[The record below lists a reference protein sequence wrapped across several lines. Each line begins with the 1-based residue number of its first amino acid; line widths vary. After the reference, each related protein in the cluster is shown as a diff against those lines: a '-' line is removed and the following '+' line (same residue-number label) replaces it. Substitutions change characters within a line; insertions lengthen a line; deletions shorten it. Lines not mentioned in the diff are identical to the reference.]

1 MLTYTSDDTRPQVQ
15 LFDRV
20 LTSVNPSNVK
30 LNRTAKVVEPFQPPS
45 VFPLGRPP
53 FRYPDVMT
61 MPGFVSD
68 PRLDETAFRNVMGQL
83 AETEP
88 GVNAASFVASLEP
101 TFYDPGAYQGDKGRN
116 GPTVMEQLQRALHPT
131 VQSRPGNSEF

>member
-1 MLTYTSDDTRPQVQ
+1 MLTYISDDTRPQVQ

-30 LNRTAKVVEPFQPPS
+30 LRRTAKVVEPFQPPS

-53 FRYPDVMT
+53 LRYPDVMT
-61 MPGFVSD
+61 MPGFMSD

-83 AETEP
+83 AGTEP
-88 GVNAASFVASLEP
+88 GVNAANVGLEP
-101 TFYDPGAYQGDKGRN
+101 TFHDPGAYQGDKGRN
-116 GPTVMEQLQRALHPT
+116 GPTVLEQLERALHPT
-131 VQSRPGNSEF
+131 VQSRPANSEF